1 MEFKVRAVSAGEEKS
16 LSERE
21 QEAIDKVDSEKKE
34 EAAVVEEEEI
44 KVEMKEEDVLSFMS
58 NKYGKELKSLDDL
71 MKQPEVVEPD
81 LPEDV
86 KAYAKYKKETGR
98 GIEDFMKLN
107 KDLDKVSPERL
118 LKDYLS
124 ETNPEFDEE
133 DVAIMMKEYVYDA
146 ELDDEDEV
154 SKKRLAQ
161 KRKIAEAKNYFS
173 KQKETYAV
181 PIESKASAVPEADKE
196 EYERYKQYMTEATTL
211 EEENKRRVDYFLDK
225 TSSLFGDGFKGF
237 EFTVDDQKFVYNPSD
252 AAELKK
258 IQSDPS
264 GFAKKFLDDQGLLSD
279 AEGYHKA
286 LAVARNPE
294 KFAKF
299 FFEQGRA
306 MALDKTMKDMKNIDM
321 KERKQPEV
329 TSKGGLRVRSTSEP
343 SSGRGLKIRT

>member
-1 MEFKVRAVSAGEEKS
+1 MEFKVRAVSSGEEKS
-16 LSERE
+16 IQERE
-21 QEAIDKVDSEKKE
+21 QELLDSKTDEVKTDEVKTDDEPVDIQ
-34 EAAVVEEEEI
+34 V
-44 KVEMKEEDVLSFMS
+44 KEEDILSFMS
-58 NKYGKELKSLDDL
+58 KKYGKEVKSLDDL
-71 MKQPEVVEPD
+71 MKQPEVVELD

-124 ETNPEFDEE
+124 ETNPEFDDE
-133 DVAIMMKEYVYDA
+133 DVAIMMKEYAYDA
-146 ELDDEDEV
+146 DVDDEDEV

-161 KRKIAEAKNYFS
+161 KRKIAEAKSYFA
-173 KQKETYAV
+173 KQKETYSV
-181 PIESKASAVPEADKE
+181 PIESKVSAVPEAEKE
-196 EYERYKQYMTEATTL
+196 EYERYKRYMTEATTL

-299 FFEQGRA
+299 FFEQGKA

-321 KERKQPEV
+321 KERKQPEM

-343 SSGRGLKIRT
+343 SGRGLKIRT

>member
-133 DVAIMMKEYVYDA
+133 DVAIMMKEYAYDA

-181 PIESKASAVPEADKE
+181 PIESKASAVP
-196 EYERYKQYMTEATTL
+196 
-211 EEENKRRVDYFLDK
+211 
-225 TSSLFGDGFKGF
+225 
-237 EFTVDDQKFVYNPSD
+237 
-252 AAELKK
+252 
-258 IQSDPS
+258 
-264 GFAKKFLDDQGLLSD
+264 
-279 AEGYHKA
+279 
-286 LAVARNPE
+286 
-294 KFAKF
+294 
-299 FFEQGRA
+299 
-306 MALDKTMKDMKNIDM
+306 
-321 KERKQPEV
+321 
-329 TSKGGLRVRSTSEP
+329 
-343 SSGRGLKIRT
+343 